1 MIRIFANAQFISFLI
16 TGGIAA
22 CVNFASRIFF
32 NQWLSF
38 SSSVILAYLCG
49 MVTAFILAKLFVF
62 KESRQTLG
70 HAIFYFCVVNIVA
83 VLQTWF
89 ISMLLAYYLLP
100 FLGFTYFVREIAHAV
115 GIVIPVFTSYLG
127 HKHFSFSEKA
137 K

>member
-1 MIRIFANAQFISFLI
+1 MIRIFANTQFLSFLI

-22 CVNFASRIFF
+22 CVNFASRILF

-49 MVTAFILAKLFVF
+49 MVTAFFLAKLFVF

-70 HAIFYFCVVNIVA
+70 HAIFFFCAVNIVA
-83 VLQTWF
+83 VLQTWL
-89 ISMLLAYYLLP
+89 ISMLLAYHLLP
-100 FLGFTYFVREIAHAV
+100 FLGFTYFVHEIAHAV